1 MFTKCVSNYSGF
13 AIDAIDRAINRSDCN
28 IIIHV
33 HALTAKSDLEYFSPV
48 TSSDEDVNILTTC
61 FCFIFISSGSGCSG
75 FTNIEID
82 RSIDRLL

>member
-28 IIIHV
+28 IFMYT
-33 HALTAKSDLEYFSPV
+33 ALTAKSDLEYFSPV
-48 TSSDEDVNILTTC
+48 TSSDEHVNILTTC

-75 FTNIEID
+75 FTYMEID